1 MSRGVHPSPW
11 QAPYHG
17 LHRAAQRR
25 RRFTSISS
33 RIPKWPNQRRFSK
46 MEAQN
51 RRIHHGANSR
61 QNPLRRQPYNPSAS
75 RPRHHR
81 LSLGSATLP
90 GPFAPSARIA
100 APASGPSLFPPDQ
113 PRSFTPFGPSI
124 QVSAAASRL
133 PPFALPHHAHPH
145 FPQSVDAPSRIGR
158 HGGCG
163 YSIFSG
169 NTAFVQ
175 LNRL

>member
-1 MSRGVHPSPW
+1 MSRGVRPSPW
-11 QAPYHG
+11 QAPYHR
-17 LHRAAQRR
+17 LHPAAQRR
-25 RRFTSISS
+25 WRFTGISS
-33 RIPKWPNQRRFSK
+33 RKPKWPNQHRFSK

-81 LSLGSATLP
+81 LSLESATLL

-100 APASGPSLFPPDQ
+100 VPVSGRSLFPLGSAPQ
-113 PRSFTPFGPSI
+113 PRALRPFHPGQRYGLVTPAFRPSPPR
-124 QVSAAASRL
+124 VPTLSAICGYR
-133 PPFALPHHAHPH
+133 FRI
-145 FPQSVDAPSRIGR
+145 DA

-169 NTAFVQ
+169 ITTFVQ

>member
-1 MSRGVHPSPW
+1 MSRGVRPSPW

-17 LHRAAQRR
+17 LHRVTQRR
-25 RRFTSISS
+25 WRFTSISS
-33 RIPKWPNQRRFSK
+33 LKPKGPNQRRFSK

-61 QNPLRRQPYNPSAS
+61 QNPLRRQPYNLSAS

-81 LSLGSATLP
+81 LSLGSATLL

-113 PRSFTPFGPSI
+113 PRSFTSFGLSI
-124 QVSAAASRL
+124 QGSAAASRL
-133 PPFALPHHAHPH
+133 PPSALPHPAHPH
-145 FPQSVDAPSRIGR
+145 FP
-158 HGGCG
+158 
-163 YSIFSG
+163 
-169 NTAFVQ
+169 
-175 LNRL
+175 

>member
-1 MSRGVHPSPW
+1 MSRGVRPSPW

-17 LHRAAQRR
+17 FHRAAQRQ
-25 RRFTSISS
+25 RRFTEISS

-51 RRIHHGANSR
+51 RRIRYGANSR
-61 QNPLRRQPYNPSAS
+61 QNPLRRQPYNQSAS

-81 LSLGSATLP
+81 LSLESATLL
-90 GPFAPSARIA
+90 GPSAPSARIA
-100 APASGPSLFPPDQ
+100 APASGLSLFRLGSAPQPHALRPFHLGQRCGIAPPAFRPAP
-113 PRSFTPFGPSI
+113 PRASTL
-124 QVSAAASRL
+124 SAICGY
-133 PPFALPHHAHPH
+133 
-145 FPQSVDAPSRIGR
+145 PSRIGR
-158 HGGCG
+158 HGGCD